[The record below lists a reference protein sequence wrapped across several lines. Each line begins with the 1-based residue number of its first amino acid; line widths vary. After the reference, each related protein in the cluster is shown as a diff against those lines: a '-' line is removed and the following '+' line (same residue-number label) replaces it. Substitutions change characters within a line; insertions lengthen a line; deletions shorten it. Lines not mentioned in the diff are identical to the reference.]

1 LLVHA
6 CKVCIP
12 GVSTPVPVRVIVPS
26 AAIASVA
33 SGTSPAR
40 SIVSV
45 MLVATPVCGS
55 RRITAP
61 AATSTVVSS
70 SWGEAK
76 GGPVPSLA
84 IIASPTI
91 RAISA

>member
-1 LLVHA
+1 MHPLHPRHQHSA
-6 CKVCIP
+6 
-12 GVSTPVPVRVIVPS
+12 PVRVIVPS

-33 SGTSPAR
+33 SGTSPGR
-40 SIVSV
+40 YIVSV
-45 MLVATPVCGS
+45 MPVAMQVCGS
-55 RRITAP
+55 RPITAP

-70 SWGEAK
+70 QWSDAK
-76 GGPVPSLA
+76 SGPVPSLA